1 MGLISWFKQ
10 QRQWRRDH
18 EASFG
23 AAAALRDDGLTEFQ
37 HRALAAVSGVV
48 ASDSFRRMKLSDETI
63 DTLVASI
70 GPNGYEVWIYPNE
83 AAVGV
88 GKRRVVLEEWAFRT
102 PDDLIA
108 VLAERC
114 RTFAP

>member
-1 MGLISWFKQ
+1 MGLISWFKG

-18 EASFG
+18 VASFG

-37 HRALAAVSGVV
+37 HQALWAVSGVV
-48 ASDSFRRMKLSDETI
+48 ASDSFRRVKLSEETR

-70 GPNGYEVWIYPNE
+70 GANGDEVWIYPNE
-83 AAVGV
+83 AAVCV
-88 GKRRVVLEEWAFRT
+88 GKRTVVLEEWAFRT
-102 PDDLIA
+102 PDELIA

-114 RTFAP
+114 RACAA